1 MVIWYLPVS
10 DLCPIPR
17 LCSVRYLNTTPLVWG
32 LLHGP
37 QRGIFD
43 VTFALPSECADR
55 MVAGEADIG
64 IVPVASLSGQ
74 SWSILRG
81 TGIGARGPV
90 RSILLISRVPPAQ
103 IRTLAADVGSR
114 TSVLL
119 ARIILARKY
128 CAEPAITLMPPRL
141 DDMLAAADGALIIG
155 DPALHLDPGS
165 LPYHVLDL
173 AEEWTEMTGLPM
185 VFAVWACPAPY
196 ATPAHEKALVDS
208 CRFGLNHIEEIIAAE
223 SRARGLAESLV
234 RRYLTRHI
242 TFEMTAR
249 DYQGMELFLSLGS
262 RLEALAVT
270 TA

>member
-1 MVIWYLPVS
+1 MPAS
-10 DLCPIPR
+10 DPSPIPR
-17 LCSVRYLNTTPLVWG
+17 LCSVRYLNTTPLIWG

-55 MVAGEADIG
+55 RAAGEADIG
-64 IVPVASLSGQ
+64 IVPVASLAGQ

-90 RSILLISRVPPAQ
+90 RSILLISRVPPSQ

-128 CAEPAITLMPPRL
+128 GAEPEVTVMPPRL
-141 DDMLAAADGALIIG
+141 DAMLASAEGALIIG
-155 DPALHLDPGS
+155 DPALHLAPGA

-173 AEEWTEMTGLPM
+173 AGEWTEMTGLPM
-185 VFAVWACPAPY
+185 VFAVWACPARY
-196 ATPAHEKALVDS
+196 ATPAHEKALIDS
-208 CRFGLNHIEEIIAAE
+208 CRFGLDRIEEIIDRE

-234 RRYLTRHI
+234 RQYLTRHI
-242 TFEMTAR
+242 TFEMTNR
-249 DYQGMELFLSLGS
+249 DYEGMELFLSLGS

-270 TA
+270 AV